1 MIEIRRA
8 IPEDVPDIARVHVK
22 ADWETYAPLFG
33 ARAYALDVA
42 ECEQRWQQALRD
54 GGALLVATDGCV
66 IVGLGHVVEDRIRAL
81 YLPAAYRRRGIGKA
95 MLARLL
101 QVLQQRGIAE
111 ARFDVVAVNADAIAF
126 YEAQGARAV
135 GRCTNRDPRG
145 DTEDLIFAI
154 PTAQVGCGRSRSS
167 TG

>member
-8 IPEDVPDIARVHVK
+8 ILEDVPDIARVHAQ

-33 ARAYALDVA
+33 AKAYALDIA
-42 ECEQRWQQALRD
+42 ECEQRWRRALRD
-54 GGALLVATDGCV
+54 GGVLLVVTAGDV
-66 IVGLGHVVEDRIRAL
+66 IVGLGHAYADRIDAL
-81 YLPAAYRRRGIGKA
+81 YLLAANRRQGIGKA

-101 QVLQQRGIAE
+101 QALHERGIAE
-111 ARFDVVAVNADAIAF
+111 ARFDVVAVNAQAIAF
-126 YEAQGARAV
+126 YVAQGARPV

-154 PTAQVGCGRSRSS
+154 PTAKAG
-167 TG
+167 